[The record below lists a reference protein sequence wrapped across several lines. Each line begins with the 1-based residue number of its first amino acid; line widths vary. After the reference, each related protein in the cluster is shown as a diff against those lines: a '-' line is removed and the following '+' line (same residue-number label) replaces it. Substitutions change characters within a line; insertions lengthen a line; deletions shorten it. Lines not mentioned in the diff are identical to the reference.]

1 MSTTALDKSKK
12 QIAENDARITYE
24 QLKKQLRPGGFFMRA
39 MGIDLGT
46 TTVSVIMMDA
56 KSGEILGSR
65 TIAHQAFLEGRI
77 PESVWKIS
85 VRAR

>member
-1 MSTTALDKSKK
+1 
-12 QIAENDARITYE
+12 
-24 QLKKQLRPGGFFMRA
+24 MRA

-56 KSGEILGSR
+56 KSGEILGGR
-65 TIAHQAFLEGRI
+65 TIAHQAFLERRI
-77 PESVWKIS
+77 PELVWKIS

>member
-1 MSTTALDKSKK
+1 
-12 QIAENDARITYE
+12 
-24 QLKKQLRPGGFFMRA
+24 MRA